1 VLPNHVCTVV
11 NLVDSLYIA
20 EDAQIVDVWPV
31 TARGR
36 NT

>member
-1 VLPNHVCTVV
+1 VV
-11 NLVDSLYIA
+11 NLVDSVYVA
-20 EDAQIVDVWPV
+20 TGGQIVDVWPV